1 MDGAKQDKKGEP
13 AMKVIFLKDVENVAH
28 EGDIKEVKPGY
39 ARNFLFG
46 KRIALE
52 ATPANMKALEKR
64 LAEISKKEKD
74 RIADAEKLAAEIK
87 KTTISL
93 TKKAGEKGKLYGAI
107 TPQELI
113 DALSAQGYKV
123 EKKQLEL
130 KEPIREL
137 GKHEVNIRLYK
148 DVRSSFTISVEAE
161 NAR

>member
-1 MDGAKQDKKGEP
+1 
-13 AMKVIFLKDVENVAH
+13 MKVIFLKDVENVAH

-39 ARNFLFG
+39 ARNFLFAQ
-46 KRIALE
+46 KIALE

-74 RIADAEKLAAEIK
+74 RISAAEALAAQIK
-87 KTTISL
+87 KAAVNI

-113 DALSAQGYKV
+113 DALATQGFNL

-130 KEPIREL
+130 KEPIRVL
-137 GKHEVNIRLYK
+137 GRHEVHVRLYK
-148 DVRSSFTISVEAE
+148 DVRSFFTLSVEAE